1 MKSWIK
7 IETAL
12 TGDTRIERLF
22 CDLGCKGLGIYLYLR
37 LITDQ
42 YDDGCTIRV
51 LHEGASFITSRR
63 LIDRV
68 VNDYDLFDYLPAH
81 RHYRASPLKSISDEI
96 MSEMDSSSRA
106 GVRADTREPARD
118 PAREPARAGEP
129 LTEKEENR
137 KEKREDAASTAPPQ
151 LSDREKEFYAKMQE
165 EYPRVCQL
173 REPMT
178 YAQMQR
184 LLKRF
189 SREQILSALNDMENN
204 PRLLKKSLSANLTC
218 QKYISISSRPFK
230 NA

>member
-51 LHEGASFITSRR
+51 LHEGASYITSRR
-63 LIDRV
+63 MIDRV

-81 RHYRASPLKSISDEI
+81 RHYRA
-96 MSEMDSSSRA
+96 RA
-106 GVRADTREPARD
+106 LARADTREPARD

>member
-51 LHEGASFITSRR
+51 LHEGASYITSRR
-63 LIDRV
+63 MIDRV

-81 RHYRASPLKSISDEI
+81 RHYRA
-96 MSEMDSSSRA
+96 RA
-106 GVRADTREPARD
+106 LVRADTRELARD

-173 REPMT
+173 PKPMT
-178 YAQMQR
+178 YAEMQR

-204 PRLLKKSLSANLTC
+204 PCLLKKSLSANLTC

>member
-51 LHEGASFITSRR
+51 LHEGASYITSRR
-63 LIDRV
+63 MIDRV

-81 RHYRASPLKSISDEI
+81 RHYRA
-96 MSEMDSSSRA
+96 RA
-106 GVRADTREPARD
+106 LARTDTRELARD

-137 KEKREDAASTAPPQ
+137 KEKREDAASTASPQ
-151 LSDREKEFYAKMQE
+151 LSDKEKEFYAKMQE

-173 REPMT
+173 PKPMT
-178 YAQMQR
+178 YAEMQR

>member
-7 IETAL
+7 IETDL
-12 TGDTRIERLF
+12 LGDPRIVRL
-22 CDLGCKGLGIYLYLR
+22 CNDLGAKGLGIYLALR
-37 LITDQ
+37 VMTDQ
-42 YDDGCTIRV
+42 EDGGCTLRT
-51 LHEGASFITSRR
+51 LHEYGSYITSRR

-81 RHYRASPLKSISDEI
+81 RHYRA
-96 MSEMDSSSRA
+96 RA
-106 GVRADTREPARD
+106 LARVDTRELARD

-151 LSDREKEFYAKMQE
+151 LSDKEKEFYAKMQE

-173 REPMT
+173 PKPMT
-178 YAQMQR
+178 YAEMQR

>member
-1 MKSWIK
+1 MKLWIK
-7 IETAL
+7 IETDL
-12 TGDTRIERLF
+12 LGDPRIVRL
-22 CDLGCKGLGIYLYLR
+22 CNDLGAKGLGIYLALR
-37 LITDQ
+37 VMTDQ
-42 YDDGCTIRV
+42 EDGGCTLRT
-51 LHEGASFITSRR
+51 LHEYGSYITSRR

-81 RHYRASPLKSISDEI
+81 RHYRA
-96 MSEMDSSSRA
+96 RA
-106 GVRADTREPARD
+106 LARADTREPARD

-151 LSDREKEFYAKMQE
+151 LSDKEKEFYAKMQE

-173 REPMT
+173 PKPMT

-218 QKYISISSRPFK
+218 QKYISISNRPFK
-230 NA
+230 NV

>member
-1 MKSWIK
+1 MKLWIK
-7 IETAL
+7 IETDL
-12 TGDTRIERLF
+12 LGDPRIVRL
-22 CDLGCKGLGIYLYLR
+22 CNDLGAKGLGIYLALR
-37 LITDQ
+37 VMTDQ
-42 YDDGCTIRV
+42 EDDGCTLRT
-51 LHEGASFITSRR
+51 LHEYGSYITSRR

-81 RHYRASPLKSISDEI
+81 RHYRA
-96 MSEMDSSSRA
+96 RA
-106 GVRADTREPARD
+106 LARADTREPARD
-118 PAREPARAGEP
+118 PARDPARAGEP

-151 LSDREKEFYAKMQE
+151 LSDKEKEFYAKMQE

-173 REPMT
+173 PKPMT
-178 YAQMQR
+178 YAEMQR

-218 QKYISISSRPFK
+218 QKYISISNRPFK
-230 NA
+230 NV

>member
-81 RHYRASPLKSISDEI
+81 RHYRA
-96 MSEMDSSSRA
+96 RA
-106 GVRADTREPARD
+106 LARVDTREPARD

-151 LSDREKEFYAKMQE
+151 LSDKEKEFYAKMQE

-173 REPMT
+173 PKPMT
-178 YAQMQR
+178 YAEMQR

>member
-1 MKSWIK
+1 MKLWIK
-7 IETAL
+7 IETDL
-12 TGDTRIERLF
+12 LGDPRIVRL
-22 CDLGCKGLGIYLYLR
+22 CNDLGAKGLGIYLALR
-37 LITDQ
+37 VMTDQ
-42 YDDGCTIRV
+42 EDGGCTLRT
-51 LHEGASFITSRR
+51 LHEYGSYITSRR

-96 MSEMDSSSRA
+96 MSEMESSSRA

-173 REPMT
+173 PKPMT

>member
-1 MKSWIK
+1 MKLWIK
-7 IETAL
+7 IETDL
-12 TGDTRIERLF
+12 LGDPRIVRL
-22 CDLGCKGLGIYLYLR
+22 CNDLGAKGLGIYLALR
-37 LITDQ
+37 VMTDQ
-42 YDDGCTIRV
+42 EDGGCTLRT
-51 LHEGASFITSRR
+51 LHEYGSYITSRR

-81 RHYRASPLKSISDEI
+81 RHYRA
-96 MSEMDSSSRA
+96 RA
-106 GVRADTREPARD
+106 LARTDTREPARD

-218 QKYISISSRPFK
+218 QKYISISNRPFK
-230 NA
+230 NV